1 MNEGY
6 MRDYKEPPWN
16 EPRVVYWYVSDEGDK
31 KGEPR
36 NVWGFDTFEA
46 AQQYVDEFGGHVEI
60 TRPDKQL
67 DLFNS

>member
-16 EPRVVYWYVSDEGDK
+16 VPKVTYWYISDELDK
-31 KGEPR
+31 NGKPR
-36 NVWGFDTFEA
+36 NLWGFDTFEA
-46 AQQYVDEFGGHVEI
+46 AQQYADDFGGHVEI